1 MRVEVALQAPCHA
14 KSKHVNLKSVSIGID
29 SSHVAF
35 KFATCRVEKFALV
48 VKIVRLKV
56 LREHSPG
63 TRPRVLNQG
72 MVIKNK

>member
-14 KSKHVNLKSVSIGID
+14 KSKHVNLKVKSIGID

-35 KFATCRVEKFALV
+35 KFATCGVEKFALV
-48 VKIVRLKV
+48 DKMLRLKV

-63 TRPRVLNQG
+63 TRSRILNQG